1 MKAQE
6 RSATP
11 PAQEDAP
18 ARAATGEWDGKVVS
32 MGDDFVE
39 LDDNTERAELPADSN
54 APVENGTPARA
65 TGDAHLPRERRAT
78 VVSTIPAELAK
89 SMGQIRDP
97 AGTQAVRPWSE
108 VRDPVLPATPVL
120 PPAPVLPL
128 PSGRSDVRPIPG
140 TPAPM
145 HQQVTRPVDADALA
159 ALNAGPEELTDTYNV
174 ELFDDSSVP
183 INEQVRSLIESAR
196 TYMESGNLG
205 AAVIAADQALAEAGK
220 TTETEVADMVKAA
233 RPLFDRI
240 FAAYVG
246 LLTQVPVR
254 ARTDE
259 QIAGQE
265 LGDRTHHLLKAI
277 DGEHTLEQI
286 AADTGIP
293 PVEAMK
299 IAASLLAAGIVRVQ

>member
-32 MGDDFVE
+32 MGDEFIE
-39 LDDNTERAELPADSN
+39 LEDNTERAEVSAGAK
-54 APVENGTPARA
+54 APVENDAPARA
-65 TGDAHLPRERRAT
+65 AGDAHLARERRAT
-78 VVSTIPAELAK
+78 VVSDIPAELAK

-97 AGTQAVRPWSE
+97 AGSQAVRPWSE
-108 VRDPVLPATPVL
+108 VRDPVQPPPVL
-120 PPAPVLPL
+120 PP

-140 TPAPM
+140 TPSPI
-145 HQQVTRPVDADALA
+145 HQQITRPVAAESLA
-159 ALNAGPEELTDTYNV
+159 AQDAEPEELTDTYNV
-174 ELFDDSSVP
+174 ELFDESSIP
-183 INEQVRSLIESAR
+183 IGEQVRSLIESAR
-196 TYMESGNLG
+196 SYIEGGNLG

-220 TTETEVADMVKAA
+220 TSQADVADMVKSA

-265 LGDRTHHLLKAI
+265 LGDRTQYLLKAI
-277 DGEHTLEQI
+277 DGKQTLEEI
-286 AADTGIP
+286 ATNTGIP

-299 IAASLLAAGIVRVQ
+299 IAASLLAAGIVRVEQ

>member
-1 MKAQE
+1 M
-6 RSATP
+6 P

-39 LDDNTERAELPADSN
+39 LDDNTERAEVPSDAKS
-54 APVENGTPARA
+54 PVENAPAARA
-65 TGDAHLPRERRAT
+65 SGDAQLPRERRAT

-89 SMGQIRDP
+89 SMSQIRDL
-97 AGTQAVRPWSE
+97 AGTQTVRPWSE
-108 VRDPVLPATPVL
+108 VRDSVPQATPMQL
-120 PPAPVLPL
+120 PAPVLPP

-140 TPAPM
+140 TPSPM
-145 HQQVTRPVDADALA
+145 QQQVTRPVAAEELA
-159 ALNAGPEELTDTYNV
+159 ALNAEPEEHTDTYNV
-174 ELFDDSSVP
+174 ELFDDSNVP
-183 INEQVRSLIESAR
+183 IEEQVRSLIESAR
-196 TYMESGNLG
+196 SYMEGGNLG

-220 TTETEVADMVKAA
+220 TSEADVADMVKSA

-246 LLTQVPVR
+246 LLTQVPER

-265 LGDRTHHLLKAI
+265 LGDRTQYLLKAI
-277 DGEHTLEQI
+277 DGKQTLEQI
-286 AADTGIP
+286 ATNTGIP
-293 PVEAMK
+293 AVEAMK
-299 IAASLLAAGIVRVQ
+299 IAASLLAAGIVRIQ